1 MLRDPRVLDEDT
13 LTIDEAA
20 EYLRVHFTTL
30 YRKLRRGDRTPDGGR
45 SYLGCWSTGGRLLTS
60 RQAIERHLAAVN
72 GIDLDAPEAIEASPV
87 RSKARQRELDRV
99 DRELAAAGI

>member
-1 MLRDPRVLDEDT
+1 MFRDARILNENS

-30 YRKLRRGDRTPDGGR
+30 YRKLRRGDRTPNGGR

-60 RQAIERHLAAVN
+60 REAIDRHLAAVN
-72 GIDLDAPEAIEASPV
+72 GLEAPESAEPV
-87 RSKARQRELDRV
+87 SARSKTRQRELTRV
-99 DRELAAAGI
+99 DRELEAVGI